1 MTKNMTLTMAV
12 LTYLFVIALLAHDKW
27 SDKTYRHDP
36 DRLRRTMK
44 GVR

>member
-1 MTKNMTLTMAV
+1 MTTISIIIL
-12 LTYLFVIALLAHDKW
+12 VILIAIWGDWDLRR
-27 SDKTYRHDP
+27 TYRHDP